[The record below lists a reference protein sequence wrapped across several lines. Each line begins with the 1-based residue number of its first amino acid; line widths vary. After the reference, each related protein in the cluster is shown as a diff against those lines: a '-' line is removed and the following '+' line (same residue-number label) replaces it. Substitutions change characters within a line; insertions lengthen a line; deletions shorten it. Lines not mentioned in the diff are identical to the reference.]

1 MTKHQL
7 DNLPE
12 FTNAML
18 DSNYFL
24 DEAQCALITD
34 SRGHP

>member
-1 MTKHQL
+1 MTNHQL
-7 DNLPE
+7 DNLLE

-18 DSNYFL
+18 DSNYFFA
-24 DEAQCALITD
+24 EAQCAQITN